1 MTIQTILVHVD
12 HGAHSQHRIRLA
24 CALARRHHAHLIGA
38 ATSGLSRF
46 LYSSMPSEQN
56 DPTLA
61 LHLQMLREQANGA
74 LDGFVRQCH
83 SDAPPTHEARLIDDE
98 AGAGLALHARAADL
112 VVMSQAETAHASSAD
127 LAAHV
132 VLHAGRPV
140 LIVPAAVQ
148 PASVARHALV
158 AWDASREAARALQ
171 LALPLLRQASQVSVA
186 LIDTAPPGRDSF
198 DARAVD
204 PLVYLKR
211 HGIDATLVQHTID
224 GQHRAFQR
232 NAIGEALLSLTV
244 DRGADLLVMGGY
256 GHSRMRETIL
266 GGVTRSVLEGMTT
279 PVLMAH

>member
-1 MTIQTILVHVD
+1 MSIHTILVHVD
-12 HGAHSQHRIRLA
+12 HGAHSGERTRIA
-24 CALARRHHAHLIGA
+24 CALARRHNAHLIGA

-46 LYSSMPSEQN
+46 LYASLPSEQN

-74 LDGFVRQCH
+74 LDAFLRQCRH
-83 SDAPPTHEARLIDDE
+83 EAPPSHEARLIDDE

-112 VVMSQAETAHASSAD
+112 VVMSQAETGHASSAD

-140 LIVPAAVQ
+140 LIVPRAGHS
-148 PASVARHALV
+148 ASLADHALV

-171 LALPLLRQASQVSVA
+171 LALPLLQRANQVSVA
-186 LIDTAPPGRDSF
+186 LIDTVPPGRDSL
-198 DARAVD
+198 DARVVD
-204 PLVYLKR
+204 PVVYLKR
-211 HGIDATLVQHTID
+211 HGIDAALVQHTID

-232 NAIGEALLSLTV
+232 NAIGEALLSLV
-244 DRGADLLVMGGY
+244 ADRSADLLVMGGY

-266 GGVTRSVLEGMTT
+266 GGVTRSVLESMTV